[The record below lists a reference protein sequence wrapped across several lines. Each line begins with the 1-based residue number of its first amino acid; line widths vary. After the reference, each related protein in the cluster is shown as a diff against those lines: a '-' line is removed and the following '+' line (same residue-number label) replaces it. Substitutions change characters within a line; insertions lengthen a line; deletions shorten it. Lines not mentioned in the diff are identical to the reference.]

1 MADDDADSGI
11 ECNTPGGILIEL
23 NSSTDVILDLSQG
36 SPAEIAS
43 FTPPAADWANVPQEH
58 FAQFYDTEA
67 FLLESLSGFVRN
79 GLKDGDAVI
88 VVATE
93 GHRRCLDSI
102 LETQGVDIAGARA
115 EGLYQTLDAAD
126 LLAQLMESGTVSAQR
141 FDTFV
146 GGVIHATAEKG
157 RPVRAF
163 GEMVALLWAEQ
174 RYEEAIR
181 LEGLWNELRKT
192 QPFLLFC
199 AYPMGG
205 FGHDALAVPLM
216 DVCMQHSA
224 VIPAESYSSAQSQD
238 QRLRAVIALQ
248 QKAKSLIAEIAERK
262 RIEDELRASLS
273 REQIARAEAEAANR
287 MKDEFLATVSHELR
301 TPLNAIIGWA
311 HMLRG
316 GKLDAEMIA
325 RAVETIDRNAK
336 AQAQLVEDIL
346 DVSRMITGKLLLN
359 MEPVDVAS
367 VINAAIDAVQ
377 LAAES
382 KDIQLKLTL
391 DPSARHT
398 FGDSARLQQVVWN
411 LLSNAI
417 KFTPA
422 GGSVELRL
430 ERTNSSIEL
439 RVLDTGQGIAPEFL
453 PFVFDRFRQADAS
466 STRKIGGLGL
476 GLAIVR
482 QITELHGGTVS
493 AESEGEGCGSTF
505 IITLPHAGASERAK
519 YRRSTTGTLRPIAG
533 TRPASIETPALDNLR
548 VLLVDDDRDTLQ
560 VISVSLVDAKA
571 NVQTAASVA
580 EAMDI
585 IKWFRPHVLVSDLA
599 MPDEDGYSLIGKVR
613 ALEEETLRGIPTV
626 ALTSFVRIED
636 RTRALSAGFDMFV
649 PKPVQPNELII
660 TIANVTASK

>member
-1 MADDDADSGI
+1 MST
-11 ECNTPGGILIEL
+11 NLPGRILIEVT
-23 NSSTDVILDLSQG
+23 SSTDVVLDLSHG
-36 SPAEIAS
+36 SAVEIAT
-43 FTPPAADWANVPQEH
+43 FTPPAADWANASQDH

-67 FLLESLSGFVRN
+67 FLLESLSSFVRN
-79 GLKDGDAVI
+79 GLKAGEAVV

-93 GHRRCLDSI
+93 GHRNCLQAI
-102 LETQGVDIAGARA
+102 LETQGVDIAAA
-115 EGLYQTLDAAD
+115 QADGLYQAFDAAE
-126 LLAQLMESGTVSAQR
+126 LLAQLLEAGAVSKERLETVVGKVIGEASG
-141 FDTFV
+141 
-146 GGVIHATAEKG
+146 KG
-157 RPVRAF
+157 RPVRVF

-174 RYEEAIR
+174 KYEEAIR
-181 LEGLWNELRKT
+181 LEALWNELRRT
-192 QPFLLFC
+192 QAFLLFC

-205 FGHDALAVPLM
+205 FGHDSMAAPLT

-224 VIPAESYSSAQSQD
+224 VIPAESFSSAQNHD

-262 RIEDELRASLS
+262 RVEDELRASLS

-301 TPLNAIIGWA
+301 TPLNAIIGWS
-311 HMLRG
+311 HMLRS
-316 GKLDAEMIA
+316 GKLDSGAVT

-346 DVSRMITGKLLLN
+346 DVSRMITGKLRLD

-382 KDIQLKLTL
+382 KEIHLKVTL

-398 FGDSARLQQVVWN
+398 FGDSGRLQQVVWN

-422 GGSVELRL
+422 GGKVELRL
-430 ERTNSSIEL
+430 ERTDSSIEL
-439 RVLDTGQGIAPEFL
+439 RIVDTGQGITPEFL
-453 PFVFDRFRQADAS
+453 PFVFDRFRQGDAS

-482 QITELHGGTVS
+482 HITELHGGTVR
-493 AESEGEGCGSTF
+493 AESDGKGCGSTF

-519 YRRSTTGTLRPIAG
+519 YRRSATGTLRPIVEAS
-533 TRPASIETPALDNLR
+533 PAAFEIPSLDQLR

-560 VISVSLVDAKA
+560 VLSVCLTDAKA

-580 EAMDI
+580 EALEI
-585 IKWFRPHVLVSDLA
+585 IKWFRPQVLVSDLA
-599 MPDEDGYSLIGKVR
+599 MPDEDGYSLIAKVR
-613 ALEEETLRGIPTV
+613 GLEDEDLRGVATL
-626 ALTSFVRIED
+626 ALTSFVRVED

-649 PKPVQPNELII
+649 PKPVQPNELIV
-660 TIANVTASK
+660 TIANVTK